1 MCNQSLLQPP
11 PPPSHPPYTPVKA
24 SGGVVAGDRVWVA
37 GSEIAVAG
45 DGGLV
50 MNGDGNG
57 GMECGIYAF
66 EFWRYTGYLRCMLEP
81 NH

>member
-1 MCNQSLLQPP
+1 MCNQSLLQPPPP

-57 GMECGIYAF
+57 GDGMWYIC
-66 EFWRYTGYLRCMLEP
+66 L
-81 NH
+81 